1 MKSHKAT
8 AALSIALAVAVM
20 TMPELAF
27 AQATGGGGQMAGVVT
42 WLVSNIGK
50 PMLYAGI
57 LMLSFLLLGGRI
69 SLSTVAMVAA
79 GGLVMANYGAIAGFF
94 AF

>member
-1 MKSHKAT
+1 
-8 AALSIALAVAVM
+8 
-20 TMPELAF
+20 
-27 AQATGGGGQMAGVVT
+27 MAGVVT

-57 LMLSFLLLGGRI
+57 LMLAFLLLGGRI